1 MDQSSCARHTH
12 SKHRCAAAPSAEQP
26 QLAWTA
32 AHERIAPRKN
42 TEEFTANMKEIR
54 AAIVVLSILGTPAVA
69 LAQPTTPAKTK
80 SHARAASHSAPTATT
95 SPAAEPSGEVKA
107 VTQAI
112 IGEID
117 KHSEL
122 MANLE
127 YLCDMIGPR
136 LTGSPNLFA
145 ANNWTRDKFKQYGL
159 SNAHLEPWTIETA
172 WTRGEAR
179 GRVVLP
185 VEQRILLESAGW
197 SPATIGPLRGP
208 VVHVKAQSKD
218 ELSPYKGKLKGA
230 WVLFSEVSV
239 QPSPKQPKPNLEEA
253 MRRRIRNYTQQRD
266 FRQEARKFLVAERA
280 AGILRDSDKEHG
292 LVNMTGATSNFS
304 PGELPDVFLTTES
317 YGLIWRLLKRGPVE
331 VEIDLKNKFSDG
343 PVEVYNTVAEFPGV
357 EKADEIVLIGGHID
371 SWDLGTGATDN
382 GTGIMAVL
390 EAARA
395 LKAVGAKPKR
405 TIRFVLFSGEEEGLH
420 GSRAYVKAHEK
431 EMSKISG
438 VLIHDMGTGRV
449 KSIGLQGRYDLR
461 EVMEK
466 VVEPFK
472 DAVNLDELSM
482 RSMYGTDHLSFLPH
496 GVPAF
501 AVVQDE
507 AEYRKTHH
515 TESDTFDKVYSD
527 EINQG
532 AKVLAAWAY
541 NVAMLPECLPRNPK
555 PATPG
560 MFDAP
565 EFQQRHDQKPKSEDA
580 KPKSDGRGAVASQAA
595 K

>member
-1 MDQSSCARHTH
+1 
-12 SKHRCAAAPSAEQP
+12 
-26 QLAWTA
+26 
-32 AHERIAPRKN
+32 
-42 TEEFTANMKEIR
+42 
-54 AAIVVLSILGTPAVA
+54 
-69 LAQPTTPAKTK
+69 
-80 SHARAASHSAPTATT
+80 
-95 SPAAEPSGEVKA
+95 
-107 VTQAI
+107 
-112 IGEID
+112 
-117 KHSEL
+117 
-122 MANLE
+122 
-127 YLCDMIGPR
+127 
-136 LTGSPNLFA
+136 
-145 ANNWTRDKFKQYGL
+145 
-159 SNAHLEPWTIETA
+159 
-172 WTRGEAR
+172 
-179 GRVVLP
+179 
-185 VEQRILLESAGW
+185 
-197 SPATIGPLRGP
+197 
-208 VVHVKAQSKD
+208 
-218 ELSPYKGKLKGA
+218 
-230 WVLFSEVSV
+230 
-239 QPSPKQPKPNLEEA
+239 
-253 MRRRIRNYTQQRD
+253 
-266 FRQEARKFLVAERA
+266 
-280 AGILRDSDKEHG
+280 
-292 LVNMTGATSNFS
+292 MTGATANFTAA
-304 PGELPDVFLTTES
+304 ELPDVFLTTES

-331 VEIDLKNKFSDG
+331 IEVDLKNTFSSG
-343 PVEVYNTVAEFPGV
+343 PVEVYNTVAEFPGA
-357 EKADEIVLIGGHID
+357 EKADEVVIIGGHID

-395 LKAVGAKPKR
+395 LKAVGAKPRR

-472 DAVNLDELSM
+472 EAVNLDELSM
-482 RSMYGTDHLSFLPH
+482 KTMSGTDHLSFLPH

-515 TESDTFDKVYSD
+515 TESDTFDKVYAD

-541 NVAMLPECLPRNPK
+541 NVAMLPECLPRDPK
-555 PATPG
+555 PAQPG

-580 KPKSDGRGAVASQAA
+580 KPKRDGRGAVASQAA
-595 K
+595 N

>member
-1 MDQSSCARHTH
+1 
-12 SKHRCAAAPSAEQP
+12 
-26 QLAWTA
+26 
-32 AHERIAPRKN
+32 
-42 TEEFTANMKEIR
+42 
-54 AAIVVLSILGTPAVA
+54 LS
-69 LAQPTTPAKTK
+69 
-80 SHARAASHSAPTATT
+80 T
-95 SPAAEPSGEVKA
+95 SESSGEIKA

-112 IGEID
+112 VEEID

-136 LTGSPNLFA
+136 LTGSRNLTD
-145 ANNWTRDKFKQYGL
+145 ANRWTRDKFQQYGL
-159 SNAHLEPWTIETA
+159 TNAHLEPWTIEKA
-172 WTRGEAR
+172 WTRGDAK
-179 GRVVLP
+179 GGVILP
-185 VEQRILLESAGW
+185 VTQRILLESAGW
-197 SPATIGPLRGP
+197 SPSTKGPLRGP
-208 VVHVKAQSKD
+208 VVHVKAQSTD
-218 ELSPYKGKLKGA
+218 ELNPYKGKLTGA

-239 QPSPKQPKPNLEEA
+239 QPTPKQPKPNLEGE
-253 MRRRIRNYTQQRD
+253 MRRRMRDYVRQRQ
-266 FRQEARKFLVAERA
+266 FRRDSRKFLVAEGA
-280 AGILRDSDKEHG
+280 AGILRDSNKEHG
-292 LVNMTGATSNFS
+292 LTDMTGATDNFTAA
-304 PGELPDVFLTTES
+304 ELPEVFLTTES

-331 VEIDLKNKFSDG
+331 IWVDLKNSFSTG
-343 PVEVYNTVAEFPGV
+343 PVEVYNTVAEFPGA
-357 EKADEIVLIGGHID
+357 EKADEVVIIGGHID

-395 LKAVGAKPKR
+395 LKAVGAKPRR

-431 EMSKISG
+431 EMPKISG

-461 EVMEK
+461 ELMDK

-472 DAVNLDELSM
+472 ETVNLDELSM
-482 RSMYGTDHLSFLPH
+482 KSMYGTDHLSFLPR

-515 TESDTFDKVYSD
+515 TESDTFEKVYAD

-541 NVAMLPECLPRNPK
+541 NVAMLPECLPRDPK
-555 PATPG
+555 PPQRG
-560 MFDAP
+560 LFDGP
-565 EFQQRHDQKPKSEDA
+565 EFQQPRDQKPKSEDD
-580 KPKSDGRGAVASQAA
+580 KPQRNKGAVASQAGN
-595 K
+595 

>member
-1 MDQSSCARHTH
+1 MDEPPRVGHTH
-12 SKHRCAAAPSAEQP
+12 SLAIRGRPHIVLLHVRDSDLDRFNHHGRLGGHDIHSRSAGHRGDHDAACLPSSP
-26 QLAWTA
+26 
-32 AHERIAPRKN
+32 RIGLR
-42 TEEFTANMKEIR
+42 
-54 AAIVVLSILGTPAVA
+54 LSQTPSGRR
-69 LAQPTTPAKTK
+69 PGSGGSGP
-80 SHARAASHSAPTATT
+80 SSA
-95 SPAAEPSGEVKA
+95 AAEPSGEIKA

-112 IGEID
+112 LEEID
-117 KHSEL
+117 KRSEL
-122 MANLE
+122 MANIE

-136 LTGSPNLFA
+136 LTGSPNLTK
-145 ANNWTRDKFKQYGL
+145 ANQWTRDKFQQYGL
-159 SNAHLEPWTIETA
+159 SKPHLESWTIERA
-172 WTRGEAR
+172 WTRGDAK
-179 GRVVLP
+179 GRVVVP

-197 SPATIGPLRGP
+197 SPSTHGPEHGP
-208 VVHVKAQSKD
+208 VVHVKAQSTD
-218 ELSPYKGKLKGA
+218 ELSSYKGKLKGA
-230 WVLFSEVSV
+230 WVLLSEVSV
-239 QPSPKQPKPNLEEA
+239 QPSPKQPKTNLEGE
-253 MRRRIRNYTQQRD
+253 MRRRIRD
-266 FRQEARKFLVAERA
+266 FMRMRQFREPLRKFLVAEGA
-280 AGILRDSDKEHG
+280 AGILIDSNKEHG
-292 LVNMTGATSNFS
+292 LINMTGAASNFTQA
-304 PGELPDVFLTTES
+304 ELPEAFLTTES

-331 VEIDLKNKFSDG
+331 VEIDLKNTFSKG
-343 PVEVYNTVAEFPGV
+343 EVEVYNTVAEIPGA
-357 EKADEIVLIGGHID
+357 EKADEVVLIGGHID

-395 LKAVGAKPKR
+395 LKAVGIKPKR

-461 EVMEK
+461 EIMER

-472 DAVNLDELSM
+472 EAVNLDELSM
-482 RSMYGTDHLSFLPH
+482 RTMMGTDHLSFLPH

-541 NVAMLPECLPRNPK
+541 NVAMLPELLPRDPK
-555 PATPG
+555 PAQPG
-560 MFDAP
+560 MFDSP
-565 EFQQRHDQKPKSEDA
+565 EFRQPRDQKPKSRRA
-580 KPKSDGRGAVASQAA
+580 QTSRKPKAGSPQAPQ
-595 K
+595 

>member
-1 MDQSSCARHTH
+1 MVGLLVVVPAAAEAQAPAQPKGQSRPGERAA
-12 SKHRCAAAPSAEQP
+12 AAAPEP
-26 QLAWTA
+26 GG
-32 AHERIAPRKN
+32 E
-42 TEEFTANMKEIR
+42 
-54 AAIVVLSILGTPAVA
+54 
-69 LAQPTTPAKTK
+69 AQ
-80 SHARAASHSAPTATT
+80 
-95 SPAAEPSGEVKA
+95 A
-107 VTQAI
+107 VTRAI
-112 IGEID
+112 LEEID

-127 YLCDMIGPR
+127 YLCDLIGPR
-136 LTGSPNLFA
+136 LTGSPGLTR
-145 ANNWTRDKFKQYGL
+145 ANHWTRERFRQYGL
-159 SNAHLEPWTIETA
+159 ANAHLESWTIERA

-179 GRVVLP
+179 GRVVVP
-185 VEQRILLESAGW
+185 AEQRILLESAGW
-197 SPATIGPLRGP
+197 SPSTNGPRRGP
-208 VVHVKAQSKD
+208 VVHVKARSSD
-218 ELSPYKGKLKGA
+218 ELSPYKGKLKGS

-239 QPSPKQPKPNLEEA
+239 QPSPKQPSPNLDRE
-253 MRRRIRNYTQQRD
+253 MRRRIRD
-266 FRQEARKFLVAERA
+266 FLGMREFRRELHKFLAAEGV
-280 AGILRDSDKEHG
+280 AGILRDSNKEHG
-292 LVNMTGATSNFS
+292 LVNMTTAASNFT
-304 PGELPDVFLTTES
+304 PAALPEAFLTTES

-331 VEIDLKNKFSDG
+331 LEIDLKNTFSTG
-343 PVEVYNTVAEFPGV
+343 EVEVYNTVAELPGA
-357 EKADEIVLIGGHID
+357 EKPDEVVIIGGHID

-395 LKAVGAKPKR
+395 LKAVGVKPRR

-461 EVMEK
+461 EVMDK

-472 DAVNLDELSM
+472 EAVDLEELSL
-482 RSMYGTDHLSFLPH
+482 RSMMGTDHLSFLPH

-501 AVVQDE
+501 AVVQDP

-515 TESDTFDKVYSD
+515 TESDTFDKVYPD

-541 NVAMLPECLPRNPK
+541 NVAMLPDVLPRDPK
-555 PATPG
+555 PPQPG
-560 MFDAP
+560 MFDSP
-565 EFQQRHDQKPKSEDA
+565 EFRQPREAKPKSEES
-580 KPKSDGRGAVASQAA
+580 PRRPSPNGRVATQAGH
-595 K
+595 

>member
-1 MDQSSCARHTH
+1 LLAREAYSVLSSAVQPD
-12 SKHRCAAAPSAEQP
+12 PSIR
-26 QLAWTA
+26 TA
-32 AHERIAPRKN
+32 GGNFNRIDFSIKGEYCDHER
-42 TEEFTANMKEIR
+42 FR
-54 AAIVVLSILGTPAVA
+54 AVLVA
-69 LAQPTTPAKTK
+69 LAVLWAPSFLLAQTTRPAEGKGQ
-80 SHARAASHSAPTATT
+80 ARAGGRSAGLASQAPEST
-95 SPAAEPSGEVKA
+95 GETKA
-107 VTQAI
+107 VTQAVVE
-112 IGEID
+112 EID

-136 LTGSPNLFA
+136 LTGSPNLTQ
-145 ANNWTRDKFKQYGL
+145 ANRWTRQKFQQYGL
-159 SNAHLEPWTIETA
+159 ANAHLEPWTIEKA
-172 WTRGEAR
+172 WTRGDAK
-179 GRVVLP
+179 GRVIQP
-185 VEQRILLESAGW
+185 VEQRILFESAGW
-197 SPATIGPLRGP
+197 SPSTKGPLRGP
-208 VVHVKAQSKD
+208 VVHVTAQSTD
-218 ELSPYKGKLKGA
+218 ELNPYKGKLTGA
-230 WVLFSEVSV
+230 WVLFSEVST
-239 QPSPKQPKPNLEEA
+239 QPSPKQPKPNLEGE
-253 MRRRIRNYTQQRD
+253 MRRRMRDYTRQRD
-266 FRQEARKFLVAERA
+266 FRRDSRKFLVAEGA
-280 AGILRDSDKEHG
+280 AGILRDSNKEHG
-292 LVNMTGATSNFS
+292 LINMTGATDNFT

-331 VEIDLKNKFSDG
+331 IEVDVKNSFSTG
-343 PVEVYNTVAEFPGV
+343 PVEVYNTVAEFPGG
-357 EKADEIVLIGGHID
+357 EKSDEVVIIGGHID

-420 GSRAYVKAHEK
+420 GSRAYVKAHER
-431 EMSKISG
+431 EMPKISA

-461 EVMEK
+461 ELMDK

-472 DAVNLDELSM
+472 ETVNLDELSM
-482 RSMYGTDHLSFLPH
+482 RSMNGTDHLSFLPH

-515 TESDTFDKVYSD
+515 TESDTFEKVYAD

-541 NVAMLPECLPRNPK
+541 NVAMLPECLPRDPK
-555 PATPG
+555 PPQRG
-560 MFDAP
+560 LFDGP
-565 EFQQRHDQKPKSEDA
+565 EFQQPRDQKPKSEDDQRQR
-580 KPKSDGRGAVASQAA
+580 KIKDAVASQPAR
-595 K
+595 